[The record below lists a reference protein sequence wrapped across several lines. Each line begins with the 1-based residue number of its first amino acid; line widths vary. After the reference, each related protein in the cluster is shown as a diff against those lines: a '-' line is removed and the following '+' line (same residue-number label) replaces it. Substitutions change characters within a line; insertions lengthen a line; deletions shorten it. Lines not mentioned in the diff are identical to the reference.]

1 MSLAPCSPRG
11 ARFSLPR
18 RLRGSGSA
26 LAAAEGGAAV
36 PKLRSCRWLGE
47 PWETWESWD
56 VDFCLRISTGEMS
69 PSSTDSTINWGTS
82 ENGGFHLERWI
93 DMNGDLICLR
103 ARFLECFGDH
113 GQNQSPMTYR
123 YVCLQIGIGIP
134 ILSNSCLQILGW
146 FSWVKLGDGLMFS
159 QFWRI
164 SAFFKPDLSRVV
176 KSERRS
182 PAASPKKIQKA
193 IKNLLNFKTDVQ
205 LWHVLTVCFRLTYS
219 VTAYD
224 YIYNIRTH
232 IFPRNSRIWLKNIR
246 LSNRPWSPAKLYAN
260 VTMRMFLAAAA
271 ALPAI
276 GCTR

>member
-1 MSLAPCSPRG
+1 
-11 ARFSLPR
+11 
-18 RLRGSGSA
+18 
-26 LAAAEGGAAV
+26 
-36 PKLRSCRWLGE
+36 
-47 PWETWESWD
+47 
-56 VDFCLRISTGEMS
+56 
-69 PSSTDSTINWGTS
+69 
-82 ENGGFHLERWI
+82 
-93 DMNGDLICLR
+93 MNGDLICLR

-224 YIYNIRTH
+224 YIYNICTH

>member
-1 MSLAPCSPRG
+1 
-11 ARFSLPR
+11 
-18 RLRGSGSA
+18 
-26 LAAAEGGAAV
+26 
-36 PKLRSCRWLGE
+36 
-47 PWETWESWD
+47 
-56 VDFCLRISTGEMS
+56 
-69 PSSTDSTINWGTS
+69 
-82 ENGGFHLERWI
+82 
-93 DMNGDLICLR
+93 
-103 ARFLECFGDH
+103 
-113 GQNQSPMTYR
+113 
-123 YVCLQIGIGIP
+123 
-134 ILSNSCLQILGW
+134 
-146 FSWVKLGDGLMFS
+146 MFS

-224 YIYNIRTH
+224 YIYNIRTL